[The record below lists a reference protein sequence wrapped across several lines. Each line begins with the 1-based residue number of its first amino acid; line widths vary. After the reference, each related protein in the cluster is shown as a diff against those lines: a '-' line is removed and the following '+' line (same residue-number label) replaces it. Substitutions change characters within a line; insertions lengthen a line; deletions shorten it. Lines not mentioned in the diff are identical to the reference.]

1 MQLLQLISITFNLP
15 ASHLQPACLFTA
27 QAVIAEGE
35 RRGDAAVGTSEVVH
49 KPSDA
54 EVALRCL
61 AARLRGL
68 RGLGAAQ
75 GVLLVLVLRP
85 GVAKL

>member
-1 MQLLQLISITFNLP
+1 M
-15 ASHLQPACLFTA
+15 

-61 AARLRGL
+61 ATRLRGL
-68 RGLGAAQ
+68 RGLSAAAGALLLLLLLFLPHPGAAKMCIQ
-75 GVLLVLVLRP
+75 RQTPCMLT
-85 GVAKL
+85 VASA